1 MNIFCKRS
9 ISHPVLHYMLSSLC
23 FEYMQLR
30 ILYSVPLT
38 NSKQPGLQNT
48 SLNLEIAVA
57 MEDDGNILDRGSK
70 VLSVGT

>member
-1 MNIFCKRS
+1 
-9 ISHPVLHYMLSSLC
+9 
-23 FEYMQLR
+23 MQLR
-30 ILYSVPLT
+30 ILYGVPLT

-57 MEDDGNILDRGSK
+57 MEDDGNILDRGSQ